1 MNSSEEIKQWL
12 VDKCMD
18 TDDPESFFE
27 DLLDVVEQM
36 DLDRSWLEE
45 DDDDDDFEITDDD
58 DMIDEE
64 LATL

>member
-1 MNSSEEIKQWL
+1 MD
-12 VDKCMD
+12 VDV
-18 TDDPESFFE
+18 PESFFD
-27 DLLDVVEQM
+27 DLVDVVEQM

-45 DDDDDDFEITDDD
+45 DEDDDSEITDDD

>member
-1 MNSSEEIKQWL
+1 MNANEIREWI

-18 TDDPESFFE
+18 TDDPESCFE
-27 DLLDVVEQM
+27 DIVDVVEQM
-36 DLDRSWLEE
+36 DLDRSWLDEE
-45 DDDDDDFEITDDD
+45 NDDGLDITDDD